1 MLILFL
7 FPPRDNVNNVTYL
20 RRLYLLYI
28 AHIYVKYIHQHDM
41 YVFPK
46 RQAETRD
53 YNRDGERR
61 DVCMEYKVH
70 RYNAISFFIFSRVV
84 IFKEDHISPRINS
97 SSKEDRHL
105 TCDASIVYPSFF
117 RAHRSRYLVPL
128 YFQDGARAR
137 RDEDRWIGKSKARD
151 SLAGGK
157 LRVVNSFCS
166 S

>member
-1 MLILFL
+1 MICTYFL
-7 FPPRDNVNNVTYL
+7 NVK
-20 RRLYLLYI
+20 R
-28 AHIYVKYIHQHDM
+28 KYEITIEM
-41 YVFPK
+41 A
-46 RQAETRD
+46 REETCVWD
-53 YNRDGERR
+53 IKCIDTMQY
-61 DVCMEYKVH
+61 H
-70 RYNAISFFIFSRVV
+70 FFIFSRVV

-97 SSKEDRHL
+97 LSKEDRHL